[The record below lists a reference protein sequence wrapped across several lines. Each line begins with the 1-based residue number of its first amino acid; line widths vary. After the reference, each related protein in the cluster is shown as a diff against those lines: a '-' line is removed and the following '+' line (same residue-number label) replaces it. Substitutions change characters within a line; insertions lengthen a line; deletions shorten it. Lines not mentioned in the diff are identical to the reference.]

1 MAIFRQN
8 IQPVK
13 SSGGVKLRQDDLV
26 IYQEQIDDIER
37 TLRRLIKDAQAKCVL
52 LVDKDGHLITRQ
64 GFTQSLDTTALAAL
78 LAGSFAS
85 TQEIAR
91 LVGEPEFSVLF
102 HQGKKDH
109 IHITLVGE
117 RSILAVIFDDRTT
130 IGMVRLYAKE
140 IAEDLNQILSSEK
153 QEESQ
158 SKNEP
163 GKEVDTEFSS
173 TVETRLDDIFSD
185 KY

>member
-1 MAIFRQN
+1 MKQE
-8 IQPVK
+8 
-13 SSGGVKLRQDDLV
+13 DLV
-26 IYQEQIDDIER
+26 IYEEQIEKIEGA
-37 TLRRLIKDAQAKCVL
+37 LKRLIKDAQAKCVL

-85 TQEIAR
+85 TREIAR

-117 RSILAVIFDDRTT
+117 RTILAVIFDDRTT

-140 IAEDLNQILSSEK
+140 TSEDLERILSSAHL
-153 QEESQ
+153 EEPADKPESEADH
-158 SKNEP
+158 SS
-163 GKEVDTEFSS
+163 EFSTS
-173 TVETRLDDIFSD
+173 LESRLDDIFSEQS
-185 KY
+185 

>member
-1 MAIFRQN
+1 M
-8 IQPVK
+8 
-13 SSGGVKLRQDDLV
+13 RQDDLV
-26 IYQEQIDDIER
+26 IYEEQIEQIEK

-64 GFTQSLDTTALAAL
+64 GFTQTLDTTALAAL

-85 TQEIAR
+85 TREIAR

-109 IHITLVGE
+109 IHISLVGE
-117 RSILAVIFDDRTT
+117 RTILAVIFDDRTT

-140 IAEDLNQILSSEK
+140 VSENLNQILSS
-153 QEESQ
+153 
-158 SKNEP
+158 
-163 GKEVDTEFSS
+163 GKSEDNTVRSGNKSELDTEFSTS
-173 TVETRLDDIFSD
+173 VETRLDDIFSD
-185 KY
+185 RS

>member
-1 MAIFRQN
+1 L
-8 IQPVK
+8 K
-13 SSGGVKLRQDDLV
+13 HGDLV
-26 IYQEQIDDIER
+26 IHEEQIEKIEK
-37 TLRRLIKDAQAKCVL
+37 TLSRLIRDAQAKCVL
-52 LVDKDGHLITRQ
+52 LVDKDGHLITRE

-85 TQEIAR
+85 TREIAR

-117 RSILAVIFDDRTT
+117 RTILAVIFDDRTT

-140 IAEDLNQILSSEK
+140 ASENLERIFSSANRQDRQSEGQEK
-153 QEESQ
+153 TESD
-158 SKNEP
+158 S
-163 GKEVDTEFSS
+163 EFSTS
-173 TVETRLDDIFSD
+173 LDSRLDDIFSEQSG
-185 KY
+185 

>member
-1 MAIFRQN
+1 LKQE
-8 IQPVK
+8 
-13 SSGGVKLRQDDLV
+13 DLV
-26 IYQEQIDDIER
+26 IYEEQIERIEEA
-37 TLRRLIKDAQAKCVL
+37 LRKLIKDAQAKCVL

-85 TQEIAR
+85 TREIAR

-117 RSILAVIFDDRTT
+117 RTILAVIFDDRTT

-140 IAEDLNQILSSEK
+140 ASEDLQRILSLARRGEFQAGAENQTDRS
-153 QEESQ
+153 S
-158 SKNEP
+158 
-163 GKEVDTEFSS
+163 EFSTS
-173 TVETRLDDIFSD
+173 LESRLDDVFSEGS
-185 KY
+185 

>member
-1 MAIFRQN
+1 
-8 IQPVK
+8 
-13 SSGGVKLRQDDLV
+13 VKLRQDDLV
-26 IYQEQIDDIER
+26 IYEEQIEKIEKA
-37 TLRRLIKDAQAKCVL
+37 LSRLIKDAQAKCVL

-85 TQEIAR
+85 TREIAR

-102 HQGKKDH
+102 HQGKNDH

-117 RSILAVIFDDRTT
+117 RTILAVIFDDRTT

-140 IAEDLNQILSSEK
+140 ASENLEK
-153 QEESQ
+153 IFCFTDHQNSQ
-158 SKNEP
+158 TEGEKKTEP
-163 GKEVDTEFSS
+163 NSEFSTS
-173 TVETRLDDIFSD
+173 LESRLDDVFSD
-185 KY
+185 QS